1 MGSAG
6 ASPCN
11 LSDPRCNL
19 SCNLSEL
26 GGGYPAGGIRPR
38 SGQGGYPAGG
48 QGGYPAGGYAA
59 GCVPRPK
66 SGYSALG
73 FSPAFGR

>member
-26 GGGYPAGGIRPR
+26 GGGYPAGSMRPR

-48 QGGYPAGGYAA
+48 YGA

>member
-26 GGGYPAGGIRPR
+26 GGGYPAGGMRPR
-38 SGQGGYPAGG
+38 SG

>member
-26 GGGYPAGGIRPR
+26 GGGYPAG
-38 SGQGGYPAGG
+38 AG
-48 QGGYPAGGYAA
+48 
-59 GCVPRPK
+59 R
-66 SGYSALG
+66 LTLTLTLTLT
-73 FSPAFGR
+73 